1 MTEEKKS
8 LLALIIL
15 LIILCIHPSCTNI
28 NAQSLSSYNIA
39 IDELHKVFPEVNLNI
54 SKPQTIYNKEVSVQK
69 LMFLS
74 GITVTTIGIIQ
85 IARNQ
90 SFDHK
95 SVDKSIALDPH
106 RLLIVSG
113 LSMLTISITI
123 PL

>member
-1 MTEEKKS
+1 
-8 LLALIIL
+8 
-15 LIILCIHPSCTNI
+15 
-28 NAQSLSSYNIA
+28 
-39 IDELHKVFPEVNLNI
+39 
-54 SKPQTIYNKEVSVQK
+54 
-69 LMFLS
+69 MFLS

>member
-1 MTEEKKS
+1 MKKYLY
-8 LLALIIL
+8 LLLYHITIIL
-15 LIILCIHPSCTNI
+15 GVTILTGLYTSITSQMALQET
-28 NAQSLSSYNIA
+28 ASV
-39 IDELHKVFPEVNLNI
+39 IDLNTTP
-54 SKPQTIYNKEVSVQK
+54 KTIYNKEVSVQK

-85 IARNQ
+85 IVRNQ